1 MGKNKLRTQKAK
13 RITAQTIFALLSIAL
28 VPVYTLSFGT
38 KENPFIHTLSGMG
51 SMFDHRLSFIYW
63 GSITGL
69 ALVLYT
75 LHIFAKIDYRDKR
88 SRRFLYASYLCLIVT
103 VLTPALKGVF
113 PVWHFIHIVFS
124 TLFPF
129 SLVASILLFLQYL
142 SRSNQ
147 ELSKKSLFL
156 LIGCVGMSVGTLFL
170 LGLNG
175 VVEIL
180 FFIGISVF
188 LIVLGIYLD
197 NFVEKQL
204 MIKFT
209 KKDNGKVKGI
219 KLELKDEEITF
230 DE

>member
-1 MGKNKLRTQKAK
+1 MGKNDLRKLKAK
-13 RITAQTIFALLSIAL
+13 RITAQAIFAFFSIAL
-28 VPVYTLSFGT
+28 VPTYTLIFGT
-38 KENPFIHTLSGMG
+38 KEDPFINTLSCIGNT
-51 SMFDHRLSFIYW
+51 FDHRLSFILW

-69 ALVLYT
+69 ALVYYT
-75 LHIFAKIDYRDKR
+75 LHIFSKIDYRDKR
-88 SRRFLYASYLCLIVT
+88 SIWFLYTSYLCLIVT
-103 VLTPALKGVF
+103 VLTPALKGIF

-147 ELSKKSLFL
+147 ELSKKSLSL
-156 LIGCVGMSVGTLFL
+156 LIGCVGMSVATLFL

-180 FFIGISVF
+180 FFMGISVF

-197 NFVEKQL
+197 NFAEKQL

-209 KKDNGKVKGI
+209 KKENGKVKGI
-219 KLELKDEEITF
+219 KLELKDDEITF